1 MKTRIT
7 QFCCLFLFS
16 QVCLFA
22 DYFCGP
28 AHADDFIPDIK
39 SSASILCLNG
49 QWQFRLDPNNVG
61 EQQRWWKDSSRQDW
75 GTIDVPFTYNM
86 INKDMKWYQGK
97 AWYSRTFKLK
107 EQLKKN
113 QRAILRFLG
122 VSLRGKVWLNGH
134 YLGEHLFPYTGFE
147 FDATDHLNP
156 EGDNYLV
163 VQADNKILTRAIPD
177 ARWNGWWFY
186 GGIYRDVYI
195 ELRTSVATTNLW
207 LDTKMAGQ
215 GWDFEAVSVVTNYGK
230 RTANASLTISLHNSK
245 NQPIWMQTKD
255 ITVKPGD
262 NEVRLNG
269 SLMEIDAWSPDSPTL
284 YEMTATING
293 GCPYSRTIKTGFRQ
307 IEAHGSQILLNGKPL
322 LIKGTARH
330 EEFTKYG
337 SAVPHQRTRLDIEDV
352 KELGSNFLRTAHY
365 TQHPYFYQLCD
376 ELGLLVWTEIPAWK
390 TSPNVLADPQIFETY
405 AKPQLAEMVNQYR
418 RYPSVV
424 IWSIGNEFP
433 SDTEKAA
440 WYVEHACDFVRRMDP
455 TRLVTFASDRHRE
468 DKPKEQDIS
477 FPYVDVISVNEY
489 YGWYYGT
496 IYDVGRM
503 LDRLHKKFPDK
514 PILVSEFGSGAA
526 ADVQSG
532 AEFLDKGKNYWLD
545 YQLKSLQIH
554 MEQIFSPTRRKYVA
568 GGLIW
573 VYSDFEDP
581 HRIHKGHP
589 VQWNYVNLKGLV
601 TLNRS
606 RKPSFDLVKRF
617 FKFLDEPPKPKKK
630 SKK

>member
-1 MKTRIT
+1 MKTQWISV
-7 QFCCLFLFS
+7 CCLFLFS

-22 DYFCGP
+22 NYFCGT
-28 AHADDFIPDIK
+28 AHADSFIPDIK
-39 SSASILCLNG
+39 SSGSKLCLNG
-49 QWQFRLDPNNVG
+49 QWQFRLDPNNIG
-61 EQQRWWKDSSRQDW
+61 EQQHWWKSHGRQDW
-75 GTIDVPFTYNM
+75 GTIDVPSTYNM

-107 EQLKKN
+107 EQLQKN

-134 YLGEHLFPYTGFE
+134 YLGEHLFPYTAFE
-147 FDATDHLNP
+147 FDATDYLNRK
-156 EGDNYLV
+156 GDNYLV
-163 VQADNKILTRAIPD
+163 VQADNKILARAIPD

-186 GGIYRDVYI
+186 GGIHRDVYM
-195 ELRTSVATTNLW
+195 ELRPSVAITNLW

-215 GWDFEAVSVVTNYGK
+215 GWNFEAVSIVTNYGK
-230 RTANASLTISLHNSK
+230 RTVSASLTVSLHNSQ
-245 NQPIWMQTKD
+245 NQTIWTQTEN
-255 ITVKPGD
+255 IIAKPGD
-262 NEVRLNG
+262 NELRLKG
-269 SLMEIDAWSPDSPTL
+269 SLTEINAWTPNSPTL
-284 YEMTATING
+284 YKMTATIDG
-293 GCPYSRTIKTGFRQ
+293 DCPYSRTIKTGFRQ
-307 IEAHGSQILLNGKPL
+307 IETHGSQILLNGKPL

-330 EEFTKYG
+330 EEFSKYG
-337 SAVPHQRTRLDIEDV
+337 NAVPHERTRLDIQDV

-365 TQHPYFYQLCD
+365 TQHPYFYELCD

-390 TSPNVLADPQIFETY
+390 TSPDVLADPQIFETY
-405 AKPQLAEMVNQYR
+405 AKPQLAEIVNQYR
-418 RYPSVV
+418 RYLSVV
-424 IWSIGNEFP
+424 IWSVGNEFP

-440 WYVEHACDFVRRMDP
+440 WYVERACDFVRKMDP

-468 DKPKEQDIS
+468 DKPDEQDIS
-477 FPYVDVISVNEY
+477 FPYVDLIAVNEY

-496 IYDVGRM
+496 IYDVGHM

-526 ADVQSG
+526 ADVQLD
-532 AEFLDKGKNYWLD
+532 AEFLDRGKNYSLD

-554 MEQIFSPTRRKYVA
+554 MEQIFSPKRRKYVA

-617 FKFLDEPPKPKKK
+617 FKFLDKPPKPKKK